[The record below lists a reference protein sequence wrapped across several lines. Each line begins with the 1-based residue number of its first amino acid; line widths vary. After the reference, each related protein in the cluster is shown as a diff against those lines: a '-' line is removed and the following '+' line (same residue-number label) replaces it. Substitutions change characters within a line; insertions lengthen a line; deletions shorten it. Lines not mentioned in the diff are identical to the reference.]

1 MMTTKPSH
9 ATYDMSFLSALF
21 GRRPHTRVSAPLCR
35 CLTAPPYASPSFLRH
50 FPCFLA
56 IIATFV
62 LSLACAM
69 PAHADAIDDDLEAQ
83 WTTQN
88 IPAHVGNQVFTTARR
103 FEIALNFGLILT
115 DDYYNYFPI
124 TLDIHY
130 RFTEMWGLG
139 LRGSLLMIHSDTTLT
154 EFMET
159 HQSTIDPQLLGD
171 EQRGDMALLATF
183 HPVYG
188 KSTVETFNL
197 GRFDWGIFAGIGV
210 VFSQAANEARTNRSL
225 TAQAQG
231 ILGTDA
237 HIFFLDWLALRL
249 EASLRFYKAP
259 TRWYV
264 PCTFSVGVSFFLP
277 EV

>member
-1 MMTTKPSH
+1 MITAKPLFY
-9 ATYDMSFLSALF
+9 TICNALF
-21 GRRPHTRVSAPLCR
+21 GSWPHTRVPAPLCR
-35 CLTAPPYASPSFLRH
+35 CLTASPYASPSFFKRI
-50 FPCFLA
+50 PCFLI
-56 IIATFV
+56 IIAAFV
-62 LSLACAM
+62 FSLVCAA

-103 FEIALNFGLILT
+103 FEIALNFGFILT

-124 TLDIHY
+124 IADINY

-139 LRGSLLMIHSDTTLT
+139 LRGSLLMLHSDTTLS
-154 EFMET
+154 EFMDKHQTTIET
-159 HQSTIDPQLLGD
+159 QMLGD
-171 EQRGDMALLATF
+171 EQRGDIAILATF

-197 GRFDWGIFAGIGV
+197 GRFDWGLFAGVGV
-210 VFSQAANEARTNRSL
+210 VFSQAVNKERTARQL

-231 ILGTDA
+231 IFGTDA
-237 HIFFLDWLALRL
+237 HIFFLDWIALRL

-264 PCTFSVGVSFFLP
+264 PCTFSIGVSFFLP